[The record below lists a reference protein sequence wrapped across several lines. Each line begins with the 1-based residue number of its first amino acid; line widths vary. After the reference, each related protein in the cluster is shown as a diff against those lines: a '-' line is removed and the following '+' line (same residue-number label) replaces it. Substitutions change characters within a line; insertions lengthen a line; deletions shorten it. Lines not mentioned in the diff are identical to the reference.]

1 MSAVELS
8 GSGTILACIYRSSDS
23 NSYEFLIC
31 KLELLITKVH
41 SKRKRLI
48 FCGDLNINFFTIQR
62 KTVRITKFISDE

>member
-8 GSGTILACIYRSSDS
+8 GSGTFLACIYRSSDS
-23 NSYEFLIC
+23 DFYEFLVY

-41 SKRKRLI
+41 SKGKRLI

-62 KTVRITKFISDE
+62 KASRITKFISDE